1 MSSIPTEILVAM
13 FLVSYVGFIYFF
25 VQFVKSIK
33 KENIRIKKL
42 NKTVENILNYK
53 PNFTHPVS
61 EPSKCPREMVID
73 ELSRQ
78 KLVYSDE
85 DESYIWAR
93 SID

>member
-13 FLVSYVGFIYFF
+13 FLMSCASFIYFF
-25 VQFVKSIK
+25 VQFVKSIR

-42 NKTVENILNYK
+42 NKTVENILNYR
-53 PNFTHPVS
+53 PRFAHPVS
-61 EPSKCPREMVID
+61 DPSVCPRERVID

-85 DESYIWAR
+85 DKSYIRAR
-93 SID
+93 RID

>member
-1 MSSIPTEILVAM
+1 MSSIPTEILVAV
-13 FLVSYVGFIYFF
+13 FLVSYTIFVYFF
-25 VQFVKSIK
+25 AQFVKSFK

-53 PNFTHPVS
+53 PGFTHPVN

-78 KLVYSDE
+78 KLVYSNE
-85 DESYIWAR
+85 DESYIRAR
-93 SID
+93 RID

>member
-13 FLVSYVGFIYFF
+13 FLVSFAGSIYFF
-25 VQFVKSIK
+25 VQFIKSIK

-42 NKTVENILNYK
+42 NKTVENILNYR
-53 PNFTHPVS
+53 PRFTHPVND
-61 EPSKCPREMVID
+61 PTACPRERVID

-85 DESYIWAR
+85 DKSYIRAR
-93 SID
+93 RID

>member
-1 MSSIPTEILVAM
+1 MSSIPTEILVAV
-13 FLVSYVGFIYFF
+13 FLVSYTIFVYFF
-25 VQFVKSIK
+25 AQFVKSTK

-53 PNFTHPVS
+53 PGFTHPVN

-85 DESYIWAR
+85 DKSYIRAR
-93 SID
+93 RID